1 MCLAVLLE
9 LSVYLRPS
17 EGKRLLSVISVL
29 TAVVFEQ
36 TLPCCSLG
44 PCYSAVIAVLSIA
57 FQNEEADGRLL
68 ESKSQ

>member
-1 MCLAVLLE
+1 VCLAVLLE

-44 PCYSAVIAVLSIA
+44 PCYSAVVAALFVVLRHVS
-57 FQNEEADGRLL
+57 
-68 ESKSQ
+68 